1 MAFKKIKIWIASM
14 TLISVL
20 GVGVASIATPVVAS
34 AASDANP
41 SCAPTILTFPVWYRG
56 LTKSSSD
63 CTIVPPGNQ
72 PGDLSNYIWHIVL
85 NCIDIALQAVGY
97 IAAFLIL
104 YGGFL
109 FLTSSGEASGIQ
121 KAKTTIL
128 NAVIG
133 LVISIVSV
141 AIVNLIFGIINN

>member
-1 MAFKKIKIWIASM
+1 MAFKRIKIWIASM
-14 TLISVL
+14 TLITVL
-20 GVGVASIATPVVAS
+20 GIGVASIATPVVVF

-41 SCAPTILTFPVWYRG
+41 TCAPSFLSFPVWYRG
-56 LTKSSSD
+56 LTKSSTD
-63 CTIVPPGNQ
+63 CTIVAPGDK

-121 KAKTTIL
+121 KAKTTIT

-141 AIVNLIFGIINN
+141 AIVNLIFGIIN